1 MFSEKKNSY
10 KGNNEDYFDDLS
22 KSFLD
27 MYNSFKFD
35 KPATPANPEK
45 SIQKQVDNFAKSAT
59 DILGNTFN
67 LNPDPFANP
76 NPVPNAEN
84 PIQQGVSDILSQGLT
99 QPQQAPSIQAP
110 SIRAPGMPEPSI
122 QAPGMPEPSI
132 QAPDIFPKEL
142 SFESASKS
150 LMDAVEEPVKS
161 FSGVFSSKSDNS
173 PKIAESST
181 LETIITIILLFVF
194 LLLIGIYAIQYF
206 YGIDI
211 VAKIK
216 NIFTNHPE
224 VEIKVE
230 KEPEPEKKDAVDND
244 ISQILK
250 KPQVFNIPENNYIYG
265 DAQAVCKAY
274 GARLATYQEVE
285 EAYNKGAEW
294 CNYGWS
300 EGQMALFP
308 TQQKTF
314 DELQKI
320 EGHENDCGRPGVNGG
335 FIDNPK
341 LRYGVNCYGYKP
353 RINKI
358 EKEMMETSSIYP
370 KTEKDIAMD
379 KRVEYWKERLSEII
393 VSPFNHDQWS
403 KI

>member
-1 MFSEKKNSY
+1 MFSEKKLSNRR
-10 KGNNEDYFDDLS
+10 NNEDYFGEMG
-22 KSFLD
+22 KTFGD
-27 MYNSFKFD
+27 MYNSIKNNESFKPIQD
-35 KPATPANPEK
+35 QVNNLTK
-45 SIQKQVDNFAKSAT
+45 SSSE
-59 DILGNTFN
+59 ILGNTLN

-76 NPVPNAEN
+76 NPIPNQEFN
-84 PIQQGVSDILSQGLT
+84 LPQEPIQRNISDVPIILSQGPQLT
-99 QPQQAPSIQAP
+99 PQGPQMIPQGSQ
-110 SIRAPGMPEPSI
+110 
-122 QAPGMPEPSI
+122 
-132 QAPDIFPKEL
+132 IFPQSSKAIEQINDIP
-142 SFESASKS
+142 SKS
-150 LMDAVEEPVKS
+150 
-161 FSGVFSSKSDNS
+161 SSKSFMDIIEDPS
-173 PKIAESST
+173 KTFSGIFSSESSKKESSEELFKAPESSI
-181 LETIITIILLFVF
+181 LENIITVILLVIFF
-194 LLLIGIYAIQYF
+194 ILIGIYAIQYF

-224 VEIKVE
+224 IEIKVE
-230 KEPEPEKKDAVDND
+230 QEEPEKKDAIDND
-244 ISQILK
+244 VSQIMK

-274 GARLATYQEVE
+274 GARLATYNEVE

-320 EGHENDCGRPGVNGG
+320 EGHENDCGRPGINGG

-353 RINKI
+353 RINKV
-358 EKEMMETSSIYP
+358 EKELMETSTIYP
-370 KTEKDIAMD
+370 KTKEDIAMD
-379 KRVEYWKERLSEII
+379 ERVEYWKERLSEII
-393 VSPFNHDQWS
+393 VSPFNYNKWS